1 MDEVGLIVV
10 FSRKNPSEHAA
21 KQNIFSNVHFVCTAT
36 ASHKHETT
44 QWVFVLQFSPHL
56 TFPAVIEI
64 PKINY
69 KKMSFFFR
77 MRRAMNPLLIGKN
90 NAWHSSSSHK
100 EATDNLVRDLR
111 RYSGEKVVEDLEG
124 RLSKWSVES
133 TLR

>member
-1 MDEVGLIVV
+1 M
-10 FSRKNPSEHAA
+10 K
-21 KQNIFSNVHFVCTAT
+21 
-36 ASHKHETT
+36 
-44 QWVFVLQFSPHL
+44 FSPHP
-56 TFPAVIEI
+56 TFPAVIF
-64 PKINY
+64 PKILLPKNALN
-69 KKMSFFFR
+69 FR